1 MIPSPIHPVD
11 IPAVVD
17 ELEERASMP
26 TLSLEEREA
35 ALVTYAERAIEDPAT
50 EATHLAKAKNVCS
63 AIAVFMP
70 GDYLNRH
77 WESLLYELRQWA
89 EFDDDRA
96 AWCDYQEMHGP
107 GREASAADALRTR
120 VDDAVAALLRPRQS
134 VAS

>member
-1 MIPSPIHPVD
+1 MIPSPHPTEVPSIVD
-11 IPAVVD
+11 Q
-17 ELEERASMP
+17 LEERVVAMP
-26 TLSLEEREA
+26 TLSLAEREA
-35 ALVTYAERAIEDPAT
+35 ALITYAERAIEDPDS
-50 EATHLAKAKNVCS
+50 EATQLQNAKNVCS

-70 GDYLNRH
+70 GDYLHRH

-89 EFDDDRA
+89 EFDDDRQ

-107 GREASAADALRTR
+107 GRADSAADALRAR